1 MKRKELGGKIK
12 TLTYMQTSLGL
23 FGLCLIL
30 LIVLFVRSVTSGGGL
45 TWWEGLLGFI
55 GMLLSLAGFL
65 IPLYGKY
72 VVKGKDRPDFRL
84 GLALNGMLF
93 LVYVFFYFLGI

>member
-1 MKRKELGGKIK
+1 MKRKEIAGKVRSV
-12 TLTYMQTSLGL
+12 TYMQTSLGL
-23 FGLCLIL
+23 FVLCLIL
-30 LIVLFVRSVTSGGGL
+30 LIVLFIRSVTSGGQL
-45 TWWEGLLGFI
+45 SWWEGLLGFA

-65 IPLYGKY
+65 VPLYGKY

-84 GLALNGMLF
+84 GLALNGALF

>member
-1 MKRKELGGKIK
+1 MKRRELNEKIGAV
-12 TLTYMQTSLGL
+12 TYMQTSLGL

-30 LIVLFVRSVTSGGGL
+30 LIVLFVRTVTSGGGL
-45 TWWEGLLGFI
+45 APWEGVLGFA
-55 GMLLSLAGFL
+55 GMVLSLAGFL

-84 GLALNGMLF
+84 GLLLNGILF
-93 LVYVFFYFLGI
+93 LVYVFFYFLGV